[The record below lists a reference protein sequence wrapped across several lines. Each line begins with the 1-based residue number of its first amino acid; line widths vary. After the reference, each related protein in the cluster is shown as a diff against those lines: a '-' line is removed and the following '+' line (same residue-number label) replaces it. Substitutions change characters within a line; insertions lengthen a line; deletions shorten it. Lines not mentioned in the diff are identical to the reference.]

1 MKKAIIA
8 LFTLAITISTYAQE
22 AFKIKV
28 EKDKVINFEMLL
40 KTDIEGSQDIIMD
53 MSMLMSVKPIE
64 VSDDTI
70 ILETKYS
77 KIKMDVNAGIMMASY
92 DSSQEPED
100 EITKMLASQIQP
112 LLDATLILTM
122 DPYGNIQNIEAP
134 NVPNGL
140 FDESN
145 LKGITLGFPS
155 KEITIGES
163 WETSS
168 ETQLGINI
176 TITNTLTEKTAEG
189 FKIEIKGNLY
199 NQDGKVIGSQ
209 SGFYIIDPITKL
221 TKLSETTTHIEVEGQ
236 KISSSVELKQ
246 IK

>member
-1 MKKAIIA
+1 MKKAIIV
-8 LFTLAITISTYAQE
+8 LFTLLITMDTYAQE
-22 AFKIKV
+22 VFKVKV

-40 KTDIEGSQDIIMD
+40 KTDIEGSEDVMMD
-53 MSMLMSVKPIE
+53 MSMAMSVKPIE
-64 VSDDTI
+64 VSSETI

-77 KIKMDVNAGIMMASY
+77 KIKMDINAGIMMASY

-112 LLDATLILTM
+112 LLDATLLLTM

-134 NVPNGL
+134 NVPNGV

-145 LKGITLGFPS
+145 LKGITLGFPN
-155 KEITIGES
+155 KKIRIGDS
-163 WETSS
+163 WETTS

-176 TITNTLTEKTAEG
+176 KIMNTLAEKTADG

-199 NQDGKVIGSQ
+199 NQDGKAIGSQ
-209 SGFYIIDPITKL
+209 TGYYIIDPITKL
-221 TKLSETTTHIEVEGQ
+221 TKLSESTTHIEVEGQ
-236 KISSSVELKQ
+236 KISSIVELKQ